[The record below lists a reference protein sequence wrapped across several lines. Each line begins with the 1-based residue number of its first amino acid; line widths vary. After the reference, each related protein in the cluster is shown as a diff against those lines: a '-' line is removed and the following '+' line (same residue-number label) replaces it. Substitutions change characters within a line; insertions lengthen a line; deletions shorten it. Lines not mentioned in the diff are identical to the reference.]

1 MATIKDVAELTG
13 LSIGTVSRVLNNRGY
28 ISQKTRKKV
37 DDAMKKLNYQPN
49 AIARSLS
56 KSSSNIIGVILPLL
70 DNPFFASLLSGIE
83 NELESRGYQLLLFIS
98 DGDGKKESELLREC
112 KRNRVAGIV
121 LCSGNF
127 EAMRISDLDVP
138 VVSIERSRKNSS
150 VSIECDNYKG
160 GGLACRHLYQVGAR
174 NIVYVYGAQ
183 DYPMPADA
191 RQSGFEDACREL
203 GLETRIYKADS
214 EDFHQ
219 QDYFELLARVFDEN
233 PGMDG
238 LFCSSDM
245 IAAQALK
252 MASKRG
258 IAVPEELKIVG
269 FDDSIIAVLTTPEL
283 TTIHQPVDEMASL
296 AVGSLLSSIKTSSF
310 SSTSVVVDV
319 HLVERGSTVQAI

>member
-28 ISQKTRKKV
+28 ISQKTRKNV
-37 DDAMKKLNYQPN
+37 DDAMRKLNYQPN

-56 KSSSNIIGVILPLL
+56 KSSSNIIGVIIPMLQ
-70 DNPFFASLLSGIE
+70 NPFFASLLSAIE
-83 NELESRGYQLLLFIS
+83 NELEGRGYQLLLFIS
-98 DGDGKKESELLREC
+98 DGDGKKEGELLREC
-112 KRNRVAGIV
+112 RRNRVAGII

-160 GGLACRHLYQVGAR
+160 GSLACRHLYDIGAR

-191 RQSGFEDACREL
+191 RQSGYEDACREL
-203 GLETRIYKADS
+203 GLPIKVYKTGSD
-214 EDFHQ
+214 DFHH
-219 QDYFELLARVFDEN
+219 QDYFDLLGRVFDEN
-233 PGMDG
+233 PSMDG

-252 MASKRG
+252 VASRRG
-258 IAVPEELKIVG
+258 VAVPDELGIVG
-269 FDDSIIAVLTTPEL
+269 FDDSAIAVLTTPEL

-296 AVGSLLSSIKTSSF
+296 AVGSLLSSIKTRSF
-310 SSTSVVVDV
+310 STTSVVVDV
-319 HLVERGSTVQAI
+319 HLVERGSTGSQG